1 MVERP
6 VAMAEGRTSSLWAVF
21 EAIRPKQWT
30 KNLFVFP
37 ALVFSRNALKAD
49 MLERS
54 LLAFGAFCALSGVVY
69 LMNDLRDV
77 EQDRAHPVKSRRPLA
92 SGRLSRTAAIAAAMV
107 LLVSTGA
114 LSLLISQRFAL
125 VALAYLALQAAYT
138 TLLKRVVLVDVIAIA
153 AGFVLRAVAG
163 AVAIDVWISS
173 WLLICASFL
182 ALFLGFCKRR
192 YEIGLLKDKATDY
205 RAVLGSYSTQ
215 LLDQIIS
222 LTGAATVLAYA
233 LYTMADETQKRFGG
247 AALELTNPF
256 VVYGILRY
264 LYLTHQ
270 TEGGEPDRLLFDRA
284 LMLNALLFGAV
295 VFVILYVG

>member
-1 MVERP
+1 MINAPALLE
-6 VAMAEGRTSSLWAVF
+6 SL
-21 EAIRPKQWT
+21 RPKQWT

-37 ALVFSRNALKAD
+37 ALVFSKNALHLE
-49 MLERS
+49 MLEKS
-54 LLAFGAFCALSGVVY
+54 LVAFAAFSTLSGAVY
-69 LMNDLRDV
+69 LMNDLRDM
-77 EQDRAHPVKSRRPLA
+77 EQDRVHPVKSRRPLA
-92 SGRLSRTAAIAAAMV
+92 SGRVSRATGVGTAALMLV
-107 LLVSTGA
+107 LAGV
-114 LSLLISQRFAL
+114 LSLAVSDRFAS
-125 VALAYLALQAAYT
+125 VALGYFVLQAAYT
-138 TLLKRVVLVDVIAIA
+138 HFLKRVVLVDVLAIA

-192 YEIGLLKDKATDY
+192 YELGLLKEKATDY
-205 RAVLGSYSTQ
+205 RAVLGSYSKE

-222 LTGAATVLAYA
+222 LTGAATVLAFA
-233 LYTMADETQKRFGG
+233 LYTMAEETQRRFGG

-270 TEGGEPDRLLFDRA
+270 TEGGEPDRLLFDPA
-284 LMLNALLFGAV
+284 LMINAALFALV
-295 VFVILYVG
+295 VFAILYVA